1 MSKKLHPSVEMAWVN
16 LVRAERS
23 VVDSVEAEVA
33 AQQLPPLAWYD
44 VLLELSRR
52 PDRRLRQGDLQ
63 AKMLFAQ
70 YNLSR
75 LLDRLEKAGL
85 VRRETC
91 PVDARSNWI
100 VATPEGLA
108 LRERVWPAYA
118 SAIERH
124 IAARLTTD
132 EAATLAALLGKL
144 VGR

>member
-1 MSKKLHPSVEMAWVN
+1 MSKKLHPSVELAWVY

-75 LLDRLEKAGL
+75 LIDRLEKAGL

-91 PVDARSNWI
+91 PVDARSNW
-100 VATPEGLA
+100 V
-108 LRERVWPAYA
+108 
-118 SAIERH
+118 
-124 IAARLTTD
+124 
-132 EAATLAALLGKL
+132 
-144 VGR
+144 